1 MNRQSHAWPE
11 NVNVNGFPAQ
21 LIKKLTIL
29 FLPAEIIG
37 KVDTPQFPIKITGKK
52 KVPGFPTKKT
62 GQKLNP
68 GFPTKITEKLWYSR
82 VSRQDYREIIRFP
95 GFPPRL
101 PRNYKIPGFPRR
113 VSGNGIT
120 GLFVKL
126 YKDGILRAKS
136 DNVLST
142 SISDHLER

>member
-11 NVNVNGFPAQ
+11 NVKVNGFPAE

-37 KVDTPQFPIKITGKK
+37 KVDTPQFPTKITGKK

-68 GFPTKITEKLWYSR
+68 GFPTKITQKLWYSR

-95 GFPPRL
+95 AFPAGFPGMGSL
-101 PRNYKIPGFPRR
+101 GK
-113 VSGNGIT
+113 
-120 GLFVKL
+120 LFAQANNPHEQN
-126 YKDGILRAKS
+126 DPE
-136 DNVLST
+136 T
-142 SISDHLER
+142 SAGKRTSFL

>member
-1 MNRQSHAWPE
+1 MNRQWHAWPE

-37 KVDTPQFPIKITGKK
+37 KVDTPQFPTKITGEK
-52 KVPGFPTKKT
+52 KV
-62 GQKLNP
+62 P

-101 PRNYKIPGFPRR
+101 PRNYKIPSFPGR

-120 GLFVKL
+120 GSLNFF
-126 YKDGILRAKS
+126 
-136 DNVLST
+136 NHST
-142 SISDHLER
+142 MSA